1 MHKQSL
7 TLLKPLL
14 RQPQTLRDPGHH
26 KEEQVSDGEIEGKG
40 KQKDVS
46 TIKTGRTRDSQVVRD
61 ISGVMRNGELSLSL
75 TSYSTQLM
83 GPAPS
88 LGSTVE
94 LDLMVGS
101 WVSWPC
107 NLFFLCIKALV
118 R

>member
-1 MHKQSL
+1 M
-7 TLLKPLL
+7 
-14 RQPQTLRDPGHH
+14 
-26 KEEQVSDGEIEGKG
+26 EEKG